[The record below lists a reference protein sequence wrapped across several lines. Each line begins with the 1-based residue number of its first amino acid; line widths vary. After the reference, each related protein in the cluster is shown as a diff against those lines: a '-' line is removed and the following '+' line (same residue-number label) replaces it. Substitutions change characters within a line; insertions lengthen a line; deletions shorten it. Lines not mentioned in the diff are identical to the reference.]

1 MVGSFWATLFML
13 KFMNRIE
20 FNDSTRPDLPPALK
34 VNNLCLYNIK
44 YCFMILKRMF
54 EYISGQIVWVR
65 SESTTL
71 LWNYGVT
78 MTPDLCLLVD
88 LEIDV

>member
-1 MVGSFWATLFML
+1 MCNSSNGWKLLSYTIHV
-13 KFMNRIE
+13 KIY
-20 FNDSTRPDLPPALK
+20 DSTKPDLPPALK

-54 EYISGQIVWVR
+54 EYISGQIIWVR

-88 LEIDV
+88 LDIDV